1 MDKISDIVMHS
12 LSRDMSTVNQIST
25 NTQHVTTTGFKAI
38 LALDTAEKNQT
49 KTAGQI
55 INLAQ
60 GELKQTGRNL
70 DFAVQGTGWFVL
82 KSGKTVALTRNG
94 QFQLDGAGYV
104 VDSRG
109 FRLQSQNGDIQL
121 DSTSIHVNSEGK
133 ISDLSGNVEELILVQ
148 VGEISPEQYHQGHI
162 IYEKMPRLDIDSQ
175 SQVLQGYLEQSNVDS
190 ASEVVELMTAKRH
203 IQTMQKTL
211 AAYDQVL
218 KKTISELGK

>member
-1 MDKISDIVMHS
+1 MDKISGIVMHS
-12 LSRDMSTVNQIST
+12 LSRDMNTVNQISN
-25 NTQHVTTTGFKAI
+25 NTQHVTTTGFKAL
-38 LALDTAEKNQT
+38 LASDDAGKNQT

-55 INLAQ
+55 MNLSQ

-70 DFAVQGTGWFVL
+70 DFAIQGTGWFVL

-109 FRLQSQNGDIQL
+109 FRLQSQNGDIQF
-121 DSTSIHVNSEGK
+121 DSTSIRVNSEGK
-133 ISDLSGNVEELILVQ
+133 ISDPSGNTEELILVQ
-148 VGEISPEQYHQGHI
+148 VGEINPEQYHQGHI